1 MSIWLAREKDVNSS
15 YIAFQGK
22 PERQQRGDGEIR
34 YSCSITSLG
43 YLLGTF
49 CPDVL
54 HRLSNIKL
62 EPGTHV
68 KLKAVRFIV

>member
-1 MSIWLAREKDVNSS
+1 MSIWLARDKNSNSS
-15 YIAFQGK
+15 YLVFQGK
-22 PERQQRGDGEIR
+22 PRRQQQADGEVL
-34 YSCSITSLG
+34 YFCSATALG
-43 YLLGTF
+43 YQLGTF

-68 KLKAVRFIV
+68 RLKAVEFIV